1 MKQGWNAAMVK
12 SRLLMVSW
20 EEQHAS
26 CVEEFILGF
35 YFHNLCTLSSFLITS
50 LNVFTQSVKFRR
62 LYSTTNHTESGLH
75 NASVRFIPIKTGVT
89 RWQQLCTYMC
99 FKISNKP
106 ASDLTDDYTERP
118 GSVWQRRELRPSAVS
133 GSHPVV
139 LPSHP
144 RVGAVHA
151 PPSWGEHTGPTVS
164 PIWRTKLTEDCSESL
179 RILIGNTFVF
189 CQWLLSQFCF
199 LQLYH

>member
-1 MKQGWNAAMVK
+1 MVK

-35 YFHNLCTLSSFLITS
+35 YFQNLCTLSSFLITS

-89 RWQQLCTYMC
+89 R
-99 FKISNKP
+99 
-106 ASDLTDDYTERP
+106 
-118 GSVWQRRELRPSAVS
+118 
-133 GSHPVV
+133 
-139 LPSHP
+139 
-144 RVGAVHA
+144 
-151 PPSWGEHTGPTVS
+151 
-164 PIWRTKLTEDCSESL
+164 
-179 RILIGNTFVF
+179 
-189 CQWLLSQFCF
+189 
-199 LQLYH
+199 